1 MKTLALSTDPKN
13 SFTSVEEQA
22 RHLIG
27 QETKNLVL
35 LAWWDS
41 DRKVGGPME
50 ACADETLACSAA
62 YARAH
67 GSTHQVRVNGGTID
81 LFYGAPTETFEEL
94 DPRMVEE
101 VHRSTTASAV
111 DNLQGG

>member
-1 MKTLALSTDPKN
+1 MKTLALNTDPKS

-22 RHLIG
+22 RRLIG
-27 QETKNLVL
+27 SDTKNLVL

-41 DRKVGGPME
+41 ARKVGGPME

-67 GSTHQVRVNGGTID
+67 GSTHQVRVNGGSID
-81 LFYGAPTETFEEL
+81 LFYGAPKDTFEEL

-101 VHRSTTASAV
+101 VHQSAKTSAF